1 MIRVELRSWSR
12 YGTLFNWTNIGVS
25 FVLLTVNLFRHPTL
39 IEHGGRQ
46 VSGLLS
52 NCKQSITLLSRLVG
66 TTVRVVKGHSKI
78 KSLSASIF
86 CRKCLQIV

>member
-39 IEHGGRQ
+39 IEHGLYKLVVYLAIVDKVLRHSHAWLARQ
-46 VSGLLS
+46 YV
-52 NCKQSITLLSRLVG
+52 
-66 TTVRVVKGHSKI
+66 
-78 KSLSASIF
+78 
-86 CRKCLQIV
+86 